1 MICSTRGGDLEAEG
15 DSKIGRDSDV
25 IGRGC
30 SMAVQNRV
38 WWQYSSSASSQ
49 VITRHI
55 CNDEGQGQARK
66 TSHGQGSDQQD
77 IWPDKLQCSPGKDND
92 EES

>member
-30 SMAVQNRV
+30 SMAVLNRDSEKGLV
-38 WWQYSSSASSQ
+38 AVFKFSQQSSDHS
-49 VITRHI
+49 TH
-55 CNDEGQGQARK
+55 
-66 TSHGQGSDQQD
+66 
-77 IWPDKLQCSPGKDND
+77 L
-92 EES
+92 